1 VKQKWALTSPPGRC
15 VVDCDGRELFAQL
28 LAPESGVSASESVFA
43 SQLTLRHLPRAITSD
58 SLQQA
63 ESWAVLADDLT
74 EVCLPFGRGIA
85 ILGARHSGRTMVMG
99 AMQHAWEQVHPLG
112 RVIDLRQHTEIVNV
126 KGEFDQKPTLILAD
140 ESTAYSHIADFL
152 NQTAISSDNVTLIA
166 SASPNFV
173 RAHPE
178 HWFNTLRR
186 SRTGMLLGRA
196 AVDEADLLGLYTS
209 QPHVY
214 GEAKGRGLWVVDG
227 CPIGIAQ
234 SASAKFEAV
243 A

>member
-1 VKQKWALTSPPGRC
+1 M
-15 VVDCDGRELFAQL
+15 
-28 LAPESGVSASESVFA
+28 
-43 SQLTLRHLPRAITSD
+43 
-58 SLQQA
+58 
-63 ESWAVLADDLT
+63 LADDLT
-74 EVCLPFGRGIA
+74 EVCLPLGRGIA

-99 AMQHAWEQVHPLG
+99 AMQHAWGQVHPRG
-112 RVIDLRQHTEIVNV
+112 RVIDLRQHTEIVDV
-126 KGEFDQKPTLILAD
+126 YSEFEKESTLVLAD
-140 ESTAYSHIADFL
+140 ESTMNPSIADYL
-152 NQTAISSDNVTLIA
+152 NQTATSSGNVTLIA
-166 SASPNFV
+166 SGSPNFV

-214 GEAKGRGLWVVDG
+214 GEAKGRGLWVIDG